1 MISNRISQNSCDKNH
16 FDKAAPDYN
25 IALKNSG
32 FNENV
37 TYIPSPFKRQT
48 CKRQIV
54 WFNCPYSAIL
64 KTNVGKIF
72 MRLVDKHFS
81 RHHKY
86 YKLFNRNNIRLS
98 YSCNSKMNNV
108 TGNIIIKL

>member
-16 FDKAAPDYN
+16 CDKSAPDFN

-54 WFNCPYSAIL
+54 WFNCPYSTIV

-86 YKLFNRNNIRLS
+86 YKLFNSITS
-98 YSCNSKMNNV
+98 D
-108 TGNIIIKL
+108 